1 MELIIKSPAKHAL
14 FSACV
19 RVCALSAMR
28 KNQDMR
34 VRGKEAFVRLKC
46 FAQCK
51 PN

>member
-1 MELIIKSPAKHAL
+1 MR
-14 FSACV
+14 FSLPLRLSVCV
-19 RVCALSAMR
+19 CVCALSAMR

-34 VRGKEAFVRLKC
+34 VRGKAFVRLKC